1 MPHLVEGVLGVL
13 LATFNQ
19 WQGDVRVKGELVES
33 SGFLR
38 LNDMV
43 APIHVWMGTFHG

>member
-13 LATFNQ
+13 LATLNQ
-19 WQGDVRVKGELVES
+19 WQSDVRVKGELVEA
-33 SGFLR
+33 SGLLR

-43 APIHVWMGTFHG
+43 APIDVWMGTLHG